1 MIAACSCGRL
11 LVPIG
16 TVSCVSVHAPG
27 WVRLNTVAPYTRRPT
42 SAVGGSL
49 VTTCVSAVRAAAIF
63 VCPSPAGSFI
73 EPEESSTRTSLPLA
87 GSGSAR
93 AVPVVRPV
101 SMAVS
106 VMARSAHTAGRRCP
120 CRAVIVSS
128 SEIRCRKP
136 WQFAIAN
143 VKPAVSRSKSTTA
156 NARTGNL
163 PSQLRRCL
171 QSTTDGGRREGSSPM
186 DQTAHNI
193 QQQIDLYGEPLG
205 EVVRRVAGPL
215 GLNQSA
221 LAQVIGLSAPMLSQ
235 LMSAQRV
242 KIGNPAVV
250 SRLRAVSQLADLA
263 VAGEIDPEDIPG
275 DLDRIRAATGAYDPT
290 TTHLP
295 RSSAHLPG
303 QVTDSAT
310 PFAAPAGL
318 PAPTSQPAPAVPH
331 DLTANTSQP
340 ARAVVR
346 EIQDLFR
353 AVASA
358 EEIQA
363 AAAAAAEHSP
373 AVAELLLAYG
383 TGRTAD
389 ALAHYEKH
397 HG

>member
-1 MIAACSCGRL
+1 
-11 LVPIG
+11 
-16 TVSCVSVHAPG
+16 
-27 WVRLNTVAPYTRRPT
+27 
-42 SAVGGSL
+42 
-49 VTTCVSAVRAAAIF
+49 
-63 VCPSPAGSFI
+63 
-73 EPEESSTRTSLPLA
+73 
-87 GSGSAR
+87 
-93 AVPVVRPV
+93 
-101 SMAVS
+101 
-106 VMARSAHTAGRRCP
+106 
-120 CRAVIVSS
+120 
-128 SEIRCRKP
+128 
-136 WQFAIAN
+136 
-143 VKPAVSRSKSTTA
+143 
-156 NARTGNL
+156 
-163 PSQLRRCL
+163 
-171 QSTTDGGRREGSSPM
+171 M

-303 QVTDSAT
+303 QVADSAT
-310 PFAAPAGL
+310 PFAAPPGL
-318 PAPTSQPAPAVPH
+318 PAPSSQPSPAVPH
-331 DLTANTSQP
+331 DLTANTSP
-340 ARAVVR
+340 SARAVVR

-363 AAAAAAEHSP
+363 VAAAAVEHSP